1 MMTKIMKWTLK
12 VVCLIIIVALS
23 FSLLFAV
30 GYYRPFTAGEAE
42 HLQEN
47 LK

>member
-1 MMTKIMKWTLK
+1 MDIKSCVLNNYRG
-12 VVCLIIIVALS
+12 AL
-23 FSLLFAV
+23 FSWLFAV